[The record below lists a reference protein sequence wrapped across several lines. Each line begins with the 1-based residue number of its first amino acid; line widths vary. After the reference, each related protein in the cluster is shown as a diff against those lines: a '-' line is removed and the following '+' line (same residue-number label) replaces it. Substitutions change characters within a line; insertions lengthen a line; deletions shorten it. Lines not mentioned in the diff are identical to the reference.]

1 MFKGQ
6 SMKPTYF
13 GAMVRIV
20 YRGKGPDYD
29 LIVQR
34 FSDVSGGWHDART
47 FDHEFDFAW
56 TDARLF
62 AAALSANI
70 RRGVAA

>member
-20 YRGKGPDYD
+20 YRGTGPDYD

-34 FSDVSGGWHDART
+34 FSYVSGGWHDART